1 MRRLPRGVSHDV
13 EVIVIGGGPAGA
25 AAARL
30 LALWG
35 HRVLLLTRPA
45 PGPPLAESLTPSCT
59 RLLEQIGV
67 LEAVNAAGFIRST
80 GHTVRWGTADD
91 RVERF
96 AGGASGWQVSRDAF
110 DRVLLNQAKV
120 GGALVHRH
128 ASVRDVSAEGE
139 RYVVRYEERGQTRT
153 AQSSWVVDATGR
165 AGLMSRLGST
175 RRAVG
180 SRTTAIVGLWE
191 RRPSW
196 GLSDESHTF
205 VESYPGGWAWSVPL
219 SRIRRQVTVMLD
231 PSRTELAA
239 GRRLRQT
246 YREELARTEMM
257 RRLSADARFIGSVWA
272 RDATSYECTSP
283 AGPRVLLAG
292 DAASFV
298 DPLSSFGVKKA
309 LASGWLAAVTIHSAL
324 TEPAIEQAAVD
335 FFAARSVAMVAGLRR
350 QFTALA
356 GEAHD
361 AHPAGFW
368 DDRAG
373 RDADAELSEPD
384 IAALR
389 MDTEVRAAFDAIRTR
404 ERLRLESVP
413 GIRREPRPVVVAN
426 RVVLAE
432 HLIIPGQ
439 SLPLRYVRNVD
450 LVVLAGLAPSF
461 DDVPLLFDAY
471 VRAAAPVA
479 LPDVVSALAVLV
491 AKGVLRFA

>member
-1 MRRLPRGVSHDV
+1 MSHDV

-30 LALWG
+30 LARWG
-35 HRVLLLTRPA
+35 HRVLVLTRPA

-67 LEAVNAAGFIRST
+67 LEAVNAAGFVRST
-80 GHTVRWGTADD
+80 GHTVRWGTTDD

-96 AGGASGWQVSRDAF
+96 AEGNSGWQVSREAF
-110 DRVLLNQAKV
+110 DRVLLNQAKL

-128 ASVRDVSAEGE
+128 ASVRDVMHEGE

-153 AQSSWVVDATGR
+153 AQASWIVDATGR
-165 AGLMSRLGST
+165 TGLMSRQGST

-180 SRTTAIVGLWE
+180 PRTTAIVGLWE
-191 RRPSW
+191 QRPSW
-196 GLSDESHTF
+196 GLADESHTF

-231 PSRTELAA
+231 PSRTALAA
-239 GRRLRQT
+239 GPRLRQT
-246 YREELARTEMM
+246 YREELARTELI
-257 RRLSADARFIGSVWA
+257 RRITADARFIGSVWA
-272 RDATSYECTSP
+272 RDASSYECTSP
-283 AGPRVLLAG
+283 QGSRVIPVG

-309 LASGWLAAVTIHSAL
+309 LASGWLAAVAIHSAL
-324 TEPAIEQAAVD
+324 TEPAIERAAVE
-335 FFAARSVAMVAGLRR
+335 FYAAREVAMVAGLRR

-356 GEAHD
+356 GEARD

-384 IAALR
+384 VAALR
-389 MDTEVRAAFDAIRTR
+389 TDPEVRAAFDALRTR
-404 ERLRLESVP
+404 ARLQLESVP
-413 GIRREPRPVVVAN
+413 GIRREQRPVVVGN
-426 RVVLAE
+426 RVVLTE
-432 HLIIPGQ
+432 HLLVPGQ
-439 SLPLRYVRNVD
+439 SMALRYVRNVD

-471 VRAAAPVA
+471 VRAGGPVT
-479 LPDVVSALAVLV
+479 LPDLVSALAVLV